1 MEKSYSQKEMTMR
14 KSAFCVSF
22 FLSLIVNIAIAQQTD
37 TTSVEEDFSQYADA
51 ELADGA
57 KRFCTSKVF
66 DQSPNKLISVGYDFQ
81 GGHDFSMQ
89 GFDQFPTTK
98 LKVSNVQGLRIAG
111 NFPVISKT
119 NILVNLGVSFWESR
133 YTIDQS
139 EQNIITNTLATRGLH
154 TTGVSATVFK
164 PLNEKNFL
172 LLQANADLNGD
183 YLLPDFQSLS
193 LLRYSATVVYGWKKH
208 DRLLY
213 GFGVSRTY
221 RIGEPN
227 YIPVFMYNYTFPSRK
242 WGVEAAF
249 PARGQLRRS
258 FNTRTLAFFG
268 YELEGQTYRLA
279 SIREIT
285 GIGDPELRRSE
296 LRLRFTFERSLKDFI
311 WVSVQAGLRYN
322 WSFNV
327 DDKDIFRGFTGTQVY
342 AIENTLSNA
351 LYFNISINL
360 VSP

>member
-1 MEKSYSQKEMTMR
+1 MR
-14 KSAFCVSF
+14 KLSYCALF
-22 FLSLIVNIAIAQQTD
+22 FLSLIFNVAVAQQPD

-66 DQSPNKLISVGYDFQ
+66 DQSPNKLISIGYDFQ
-81 GGHDFSMQ
+81 GGHDFTMQ
-89 GFDQFPTTK
+89 GFDRFPTTT
-98 LKVSNVQGLRIAG
+98 VNVRSVQGLRIAG

-119 NILVNLGVSFWESR
+119 NVLVNLGVNFWESR
-133 YTIDQS
+133 YTIDQPQ
-139 EQNIITNTLATRGLH
+139 QNVVTNALATRGLR

-164 PLNEKNFL
+164 PLNDKRFL
-172 LLQANADLNGD
+172 LIQANSDLSGD
-183 YLLPDFQSLS
+183 YYLPDFQSLS

-213 GFGVSRTY
+213 GFGASRTY

-249 PARGQLRRS
+249 PARGQVRRS

-279 SIREIT
+279 SISETTRIA
-285 GIGDPELRRSE
+285 DPELRRSE

-311 WVSVQAGLRYN
+311 WVSAQAGLRYN

-327 DDKDIFRGFTGTQVY
+327 DDRDIFRGFTGTQVY

-351 LYFNISINL
+351 LYFNVSINL

>member
-1 MEKSYSQKEMTMR
+1 MR
-14 KSAFCVSF
+14 KPLVC
-22 FLSLIVNIAIAQQTD
+22 FLFLLGSVFNLAVAQQSD

-66 DQSPNKLISVGYDFQ
+66 DQSPNKLISIGYDFQ
-81 GGHDFSMQ
+81 GGHDFTMQ
-89 GFDQFPTTK
+89 GFDRFPTTT
-98 LKVSNVQGLRIAG
+98 VNVRSVQGLRIAG

-119 NILVNLGVSFWESR
+119 NVLVNLGVNFWESR
-133 YTIDQS
+133 YTIDQPQ
-139 EQNIITNTLATRGLH
+139 QNVVTNALATRGLR

-172 LLQANADLNGD
+172 LIQANSDLSGD
-183 YLLPDFQSLS
+183 YYLPDFQSLS

-213 GFGVSRTY
+213 GFGASRTY

-249 PARGQLRRS
+249 PARGQVRRS

-279 SIREIT
+279 SISETTRIA
-285 GIGDPELRRSE
+285 DPELRRSE

-311 WVSVQAGLRYN
+311 WVSAQAGLRYN

-327 DDKDIFRGFTGTQVY
+327 DNNDIFRGFTGTQVY

-351 LYFNISINL
+351 LYFNVSINL